1 YMATTGSLLSFT
13 AGRIEDGKIQAY
25 DGNLF
30 MQSGAYIGANLIFAG
45 LSSLDGTVQI
55 NGTGIEFSGNII
67 NNGVIQNYN
76 NVNSSLNINGNI
88 INNGTITDPNYYLN
102 LHITG
107 NITNNGV
114 WSNRYTNLTG
124 TGTHIL
130 SQGSGA
136 EFSGTNF
143 TAVTSTGNITS
154 LTDLTFNGTY
164 VDLNG
169 DTLYMA
175 TTGSL
180 LSFTAGRI
188 EDGKIQAYDGNLFMQ
203 SGAYIGSN
211 FTITDITLEGIVQLN
226 GTGIEFIGEII
237 NNAYLLNCSGAQT
250 TATITGN
257 ITNNDTITNYN
268 SSYRLYLN
276 VTGNITNNG
285 LWANYYTNLSGTG
298 TRTISQGTGAKFS
311 GTTFTVAA
319 SAGIIT
325 SLSDLTFEGTNI
337 DLNGDSLIMPATKG
351 SVISLTGG
359 RIEDGYVQSNF
370 GALYMAN
377 GAYIGSNFTITDITL
392 EGMVQLNGSGI
403 EFI

>member
-1 YMATTGSLLSFT
+1 MKSNYFKSGLIAIFVIAFCVAQAAIYHSTTAGGNWHVTTTWQEGIVPTATDDVVITGPGTVIIYNSGHECNNLTVESGATLRNYTNGNRVLIVNGNVINNGTITDPNYSLTLNIAGNLTNNGVWSNKYTNLTGAGTHILSQGPATEFTGTNFT
-13 AGRIEDGKIQAY
+13 AAASTGNITSLTDLLFNGTNIDLNGDTLIMPAVTGTLLRLTGGRIMDGNIQANG
-25 DGNLF
+25 GNLI
-30 MQSGAYIGANLIFAG
+30 MYSGAYIGANLIITD
-45 LSSLDGTVQI
+45 LYSLDGTVVL

-67 NNGVIQNYN
+67 NFGVIQNYN

-188 EDGKIQAYDGNLFMQ
+188 E
-203 SGAYIGSN
+203 
-211 FTITDITLEGIVQLN
+211 
-226 GTGIEFIGEII
+226 
-237 NNAYLLNCSGAQT
+237 
-250 TATITGN
+250 
-257 ITNNDTITNYN
+257 
-268 SSYRLYLN
+268 
-276 VTGNITNNG
+276 
-285 LWANYYTNLSGTG
+285 
-298 TRTISQGTGAKFS
+298 
-311 GTTFTVAA
+311 
-319 SAGIIT
+319 
-325 SLSDLTFEGTNI
+325 
-337 DLNGDSLIMPATKG
+337 
-351 SVISLTGG
+351 
-359 RIEDGYVQSNF
+359 
-370 GALYMAN
+370 
-377 GAYIGSNFTITDITL
+377 
-392 EGMVQLNGSGI
+392 
-403 EFI
+403 